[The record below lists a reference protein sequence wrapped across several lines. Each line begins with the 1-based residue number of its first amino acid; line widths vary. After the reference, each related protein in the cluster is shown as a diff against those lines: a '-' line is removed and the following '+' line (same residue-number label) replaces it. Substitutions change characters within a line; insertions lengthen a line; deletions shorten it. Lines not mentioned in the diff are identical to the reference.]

1 MKKIYSLI
9 AIVAASFAVN
19 AQVVISQVYGGGGN
33 NGAVYSHDFVEL
45 FNNTAQPVTLTG
57 HSLQYAATAG
67 NFSAGNTQ
75 TLPNITIPAGGYY
88 LIQQAVGTNTSLPAL
103 PTPDLIPTAA
113 NNGTIL
119 ALGGTNGKIALVNG
133 VTPITGSTDAT
144 VIDFVGFGTANDHE
158 GTGAT
163 PALSNGTAA
172 LRNSD
177 GCTDTDDNAADF
189 TVAAPAPR
197 NSQTAV
203 NICSGSTKQDNIN
216 GLNVFPNPVNDV
228 LFITS
233 DANLDKNV
241 QMFDMT
247 GKKVLEVTTT
257 SEINVANLKAGIY
270 VAKITEAGKTAT
282 RKIVVK

>member
-9 AIVAASFAVN
+9 AIVTASFAVN

-33 NGAVYSHDFVEL
+33 SGAVYSHDFVEL
-45 FNNTAQPVTLTG
+45 FNTGAQPVTLTG
-57 HSLQYAATAG
+57 HSLQYGAATG

-75 TLPNITIPAGGYY
+75 TLPSITIPAGGYY
-88 LIQQAVGTNTSLPAL
+88 LIQQALGNNTSLPAL

-144 VIDFVGFGTANDHE
+144 VVDFVGFGTANDHE
-158 GTGAT
+158 GTAAT
-163 PALSNGTAA
+163 PALGNDKAA
-172 LRNSD
+172 FRNSD
-177 GCTDTDDNAADF
+177 GCSDTNDNATDF
-189 TVAAPAPR
+189 TAATPAPR
-197 NSQTAV
+197 NSQTPV

-216 GLNVFPNPVNDV
+216 GLNVFPNPANEV

-282 RKIVVK
+282 RKIVVR